1 MSEKHK
7 PYVYRYVPLT
17 NDLCGIIIRFMKL
30 QCVICNNDR
39 YALTVDGK
47 CWDCWRRMITF
58 QHSVQQCGRLK
69 FVV

>member
-7 PYVYRYVPLT
+7 PYVYKYVPLT
-17 NDLCGIIIRFMKL
+17 NDLCGIIIGFMQL

-47 CWDCWRRMITF
+47 CWDCCRTDDYFSTF
-58 QHSVQQCGRLK
+58 CTAVW
-69 FVV
+69 

>member
-7 PYVYRYVPLT
+7 PYVYKYVPLT
-17 NDLCGIIIRFMKL
+17 NDLCGIIIGFMQL

-47 CWDCWRRMITF
+47 CWDCCRTDVDRGLLQF
-58 QHSVQQCGRLK
+58 HSLQWLML
-69 FVV
+69 